1 MSTLKHS
8 GSGVSVEVFQFSAP
22 TNAPGSAT
30 LRWSGPPPASQQH
43 VTLLHN
49 GFEYEVDVIH
59 IRRWEN
65 GYEATVRLS

>member
-8 GSGVSVEVFQFSAP
+8 GSGVSVEVFQFNAP
-22 TNAPGSAT
+22 TNSPGSAT

-49 GFEYEVDVIH
+49 GFEYEVDFIQLR
-59 IRRWEN
+59 ILEN
-65 GYEATVRLS
+65 EYEATVSLS